1 MGLKVSYGPN
11 IVTDGLVLT
20 LDVGNKNSYSGSGTN
35 WNDLSGNGNN
45 GTLTNGPTFNS
56 SNLGSIVFDGVD
68 DYVSGTGVT
77 ISSQATLLIWFK
89 TSTAQTNRY
98 LLSLPFSSDGNNGF
112 DIYLTTGGIGSYV
125 ITYPVNIGNV
135 SYSVGYGD
143 NLWHMVAV
151 SYNGSALT
159 LYWDGVQV
167 NTSSFSGTIKQSSN
181 GEYNICRFGSLGL
194 YVNANVSYV
203 NVYNKGLTSSEVLQ
217 NYNAIKSRYGY

>member
-20 LDVGNKNSYSGSGTN
+20 LDAGNKNSYSGSGTN
-35 WNDLSGNGNN
+35 WNDLSGNLKN

-56 SNLGSIVFDGVD
+56 SNIGSIVFDGVD

-77 ISSQATLLIWFK
+77 ISSQATLLVWFK
-89 TSTAQTNRY
+89 ISTAQINRY
-98 LLSLPFSSDGNNGF
+98 LLSLPFTSDGGNGL
-112 DIYLTTGGIGSYV
+112 DIYITTGVIGSYIV
-125 ITYPVNIGNV
+125 TYPANLGNV
-135 SYSVGYGD
+135 NYSVGYND

-181 GEYNICRFGSLGL
+181 GEYNIGRFGSYGL
-194 YVNANVSYV
+194 HANTNVSYV
-203 NVYNKGLTSSEVLQ
+203 NVYNKALTSSEVLQ
-217 NYNAIKSRYGY
+217 NYKAIKSRYGY